1 MRLNNLRLTGAE
13 GLHDIWVDAG
23 KFLAIRPSGTG
34 SGEVSLDFGG
44 ALAFPGLINSHD
56 HLDFNLFPALGNKIY
71 NNYTEWGR
79 DIHTNNS
86 ADIQK
91 ILKVPQQLRTQ
102 WGVYR
107 NLLNGFTTVVNHGE
121 QLDIDRPPITVF
133 QDCHC
138 LHSVH
143 FERHWKWKLND
154 PRRTGRPFAIHV
166 GEGTDAVAKEEVDE
180 LIRWNLLRRP
190 IVGIH
195 GVAMTEQQAAAF
207 HALVWCPVSNYF
219 LLDRTAPVDRLSPVL
234 PILFGTDSTLTG
246 GWNAWDQVRFAR
258 DLRLIGDA
266 GLMETLTTAPADAWG
281 LHDRGRIEPGCS
293 ADLVIA
299 RIRPGLAAWEAFFAI
314 NSDDLLLVL
323 HEGQIRL
330 FDPLL
335 LEPITEQG
343 LTADD
348 FQPACANGK
357 YVAGDLPALMKEIGS
372 YCPDILFPP
381 LP

>member
-1 MRLNNLRLTGAE
+1 
-13 GLHDIWVDAG
+13 
-23 KFLAIRPSGTG
+23 
-34 SGEVSLDFGG
+34 
-44 ALAFPGLINSHD
+44 
-56 HLDFNLFPALGNKIY
+56 
-71 NNYTEWGR
+71 
-79 DIHTNNS
+79 
-86 ADIQK
+86 
-91 ILKVPQQLRTQ
+91 Q

-314 NSDDLLLVL
+314 
-323 HEGQIRL
+323 
-330 FDPLL
+330 
-335 LEPITEQG
+335 
-343 LTADD
+343 
-348 FQPACANGK
+348 
-357 YVAGDLPALMKEIGS
+357 
-372 YCPDILFPP
+372 
-381 LP
+381 